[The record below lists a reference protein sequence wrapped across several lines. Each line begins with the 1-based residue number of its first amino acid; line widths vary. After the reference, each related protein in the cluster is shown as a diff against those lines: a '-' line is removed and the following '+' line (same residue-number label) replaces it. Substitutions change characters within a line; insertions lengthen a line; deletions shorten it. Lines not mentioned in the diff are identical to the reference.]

1 MEINELERIF
11 ALLKQFEQV
20 NNKVVNFIY
29 ANSNTYEKIKELGEL
44 TYEIST
50 DDLVKYYSSVQLA
63 IDNELEDGQV
73 SIG

>member
-29 ANSNTYEKIKELGEL
+29 VNSNTYEKIKELGEL